1 MLSNRTPL
9 YFAVRRNDI
18 KAIRLLLDFHADVN
32 ITTNGISLLSL
43 AAQYGFSD
51 AIKLLIDAGARQD
64 VGSIPP
70 LISVIRSGS
79 RASLIELLKQRPRE
93 ILTVYNEKPVLVH
106 AIIEKTTLLP
116 VIAAFV
122 RDEITKMRQEGDP
135 NTPPFPPEGLT
146 SSQIKRLNTALER
159 NESVSTT
166 TLSEYPEEHTLPI
179 WKEIPHNEEIPASL
193 SELAMNVTEEE
204 DLDDVPFGI
213 PDTPIQNIHKEYI
226 ESSEINDIP
235 SENYTPSRMTN
246 SFNNA
251 RYEEPMAY

>member
-1 MLSNRTPL
+1 M
-9 YFAVRRNDI
+9 
-18 KAIRLLLDFHADVN
+18 LLDFHADVN

-43 AAQYGFSD
+43 AAQYGFSE

-64 VGSIPP
+64 IGSIPP

-79 RASLIELLKQRPRE
+79 RASLIELLKQRPRD

-135 NTPPFPPEGLT
+135 NTPPFPPEGLS

-159 NESVSTT
+159 NESVSTST
-166 TLSEYPEEHTLPI
+166 YNEYPEEKTLPL
-179 WKEIPHNEEIPASL
+179 WKEIPHIEEHATSI
-193 SELAMNVTEEE
+193 SEFNLISAEDEEE
-204 DLDDVPFGI
+204 DDAPFGI

-226 ESSEINDIP
+226 ESSDVIDTV
-235 SENYTPSRMTN
+235 SENYSPSRVSNNRN
-246 SFNNA
+246 SRQLVA
-251 RYEEPMAY
+251 GV